1 MSASEVKVTVSFLS
15 KDVEKSELDGLV
27 RKAAESMGYV
37 SVKDEQLGAVLA
49 FLQGRDVFVSM
60 PTGSGKSLCFVLI
73 PCVVDLLRTYL
84 GIPYNHRSM
93 MIVVSPLISLMMDQV
108 EK

>member
-27 RKAAESMGYV
+27 RKVTESMGYV
-37 SVKDEQLGAVLA
+37 SIKDDQLGAVLA

-60 PTGSGKSLCFVLI
+60 LTGSSKSLCFVLI
-73 PCVVDLLRTYL
+73 PSSVDLLRTYL
-84 GIPYNHRSM
+84 GIPYNA
-93 MIVVSPLISLMMDQV
+93 PNLKKLP
-108 EK
+108 